1 MRRERP
7 AARREGSPRTLPAD
21 GRRLAAKPPLRGPA
35 NSFPSTRLKRRAAIP
50 SPDSPHDKGRSR
62 RQPARARQLS
72 NPLRSNSNRRIAER
86 IRRAIA
92 ALEPDLMRP
101 VSLREAHPVVLRQL
115 EAAARFRMGH
125 DLVARPTASTELVV
139 PRRVERVGPVDP
151 LAVAAN
157 LDHLRTACIYLAVR

>member
-21 GRRLAAKPPLRGPA
+21 GRRLAAKAPLRGRA

-72 NPLRSNSNRRIAER
+72 NPLRSNSNRWIAER

-101 VSLREAHPVVLRQL
+101 VSVREAHPVVLCQI
-115 EAAARFRMGH
+115 EATARVRVGH
-125 DLVARPTASTELVV
+125 DLSAWHSAGIELVV
-139 PRRVERVGPVDP
+139 PCRIERVGPVDP
-151 LAVAAN
+151 LAV
-157 LDHLRTACIYLAVR
+157 TA